1 MRNLLRTRIVFCPDP
16 DKLVQMVST
25 QDGTVSGEVVEVVH
39 DDGHE
44 QVEHE
49 EAAEEDEGDK
59 EEVGDVAAAGLAR
72 LQQLPGGAVL
82 LDGPGVTLLSGSTGQ
97 HDVRPGLSCSTSA
110 TKGWVLQLLGV
121 VFMVVVV

>member
-1 MRNLLRTRIVFCPDP
+1 MRNLLRTRIIFCPDP

-49 EAAEEDEGDK
+49 EAAEEDKGDK
-59 EEVGDVAAAGLAR
+59 EEVGDVAATGLIR
-72 LQQLPGGAVL
+72 VQKFSRCSIPLHCPWI
-82 LDGPGVTLLSGSTGQ
+82 TYLSSSTGQ
-97 HDVRPGLSCSTSA
+97 HDVWPGLSCGAPATS
-110 TKGWVLQLLGV
+110 
-121 VFMVVVV
+121 